1 MTSNVEVNENKPRIQ
16 YIADGVNKTFEFPF
30 KIFNPEDLVVYF
42 DDTVQSTDL
51 YSVTIDTEEANG
63 SITFSTTPQA
73 GVQITLSRELSIKR
87 ISYFQEQSAIRPE
100 PLDKEFDYQ
109 IACTQQL
116 ADAINRTMI
125 LPVYTD
131 DSQVSMVL
139 PAPSAGKAILW
150 SADGKKLENS
160 TIEINNLTAQMQ
172 EQVAQAATSAQT
184 ATEKA
189 DAAIEAV
196 SNIAIPIPDT
206 ADAGK
211 FLTTDGSVSSWA
223 NISSAAEFSTKANT
237 DLSNVS
243 ANIDYV
249 VESYD
254 DGNGNWYRI
263 YKSGWL
269 EQGGVFT
276 PTNST
281 TGNKTETISFLKNF
295 ANNNAL
301 VFVSEYGTLDGNVRY
316 PSEIRSINTS
326 DFTYYLNRLNITKIL
341 WYACGQGATE

>member
-1 MTSNVEVNENKPRIQ
+1 MTSNIEVNDNKIRIQ
-16 YIADGVNKTFEFPF
+16 YVADGISKTFEFPF

-42 DDTVQSTDL
+42 GDTIQSTDL
-51 YSVTIDTEEANG
+51 YSVTIDTEESNG
-63 SITFSTTPQA
+63 SITFSTAPQS

-87 ISYFQEQSAIRPE
+87 VSYFQEQSAIRPE
-100 PLDKEFDYQ
+100 PLDQELDYQ

-125 LPVYTD
+125 LPVYAD
-131 DSQVSMVL
+131 NSQVSMVL

-150 SADGKKLENS
+150 SKDGKKLENS

-196 SNIAIPIPDT
+196 SHIAIPIPDT

-211 FLTTDGSVSSWA
+211 FLTTDGLISSWT
-223 NISSAAEFSTKANT
+223 NISDNAEFTSKANT

-249 VESYD
+249 VETYTDSN
-254 DGNGNWYRI
+254 GNGYRI
-263 YKSGWL
+263 YKSGWI
-269 EQGGVFT
+269 EQFGFYNGGTGFGSFT
-276 PTNST
+276 VNLLKEMANT
-281 TGNKTETISFLKNF
+281 TYFSVIQSNGGNHDYGNQIDNRTTTTFSGNNRQVLNFFWYVCGQVKTE
-295 ANNNAL
+295 
-301 VFVSEYGTLDGNVRY
+301 D
-316 PSEIRSINTS
+316 
-326 DFTYYLNRLNITKIL
+326 
-341 WYACGQGATE
+341 

>member
-1 MTSNVEVNENKPRIQ
+1 MTSNIEVNDNKIRIQ
-16 YIADGVNKTFEFPF
+16 YVADGISKTFEFPF

-42 DDTVQSTDL
+42 GDTIQSTDL
-51 YSVTIDTEEANG
+51 YSVTIDTEESNG
-63 SITFSTTPQA
+63 SITFSTAPQS

-87 ISYFQEQSAIRPE
+87 VSYFQEQSAIRPE
-100 PLDKEFDYQ
+100 PLDQELDYQ

-125 LPVYTD
+125 LPVYAD
-131 DSQVSMVL
+131 NSQVSMVL

-196 SNIAIPIPDT
+196 SHIAIPIPDT

-223 NISSAAEFSTKANT
+223 NISSAVEFSTKANT

-269 EQGGVFT
+269 EQGGVSNTGQTVNFLKPFANT
-276 PTNST
+276 NYSIVGNEKLSTTTNPWANTGFKAMSCTTSSFYCYLSNTNSQNNLST
-281 TGNKTETISFLKNF
+281 T
-295 ANNNAL
+295 
-301 VFVSEYGTLDGNVRY
+301 VS
-316 PSEIRSINTS
+316 
-326 DFTYYLNRLNITKIL
+326 